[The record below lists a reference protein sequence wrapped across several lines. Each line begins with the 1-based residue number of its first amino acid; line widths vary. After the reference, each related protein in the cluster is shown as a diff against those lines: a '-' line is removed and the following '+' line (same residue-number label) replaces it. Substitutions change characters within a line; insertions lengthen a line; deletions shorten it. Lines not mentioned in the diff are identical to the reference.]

1 MGQRLKPPTPQG
13 VIHRETNAP
22 QAIARRL
29 WFMTVSSPQIRDK
42 ASDAAL
48 PALLAKFT
56 VRPAETGYFVAR
68 T

>member
-1 MGQRLKPPTPQG
+1 MAFFISAVNPL
-13 VIHRETNAP
+13 
-22 QAIARRL
+22 
-29 WFMTVSSPQIRDK
+29 SSE
-42 ASDAAL
+42 SDAAL